1 MQNVFQH
8 GEEIGEVGT
17 RSDLNTIVVNFIL
30 WAGAA
35 KHIITPSY
43 LLYSRLSS
51 NIKWWKFD
59 FIETAM
65 TTREIRE
72 MSESVVLNV
81 KAGNFASNLRPLR
94 DRAN

>member
-43 LLYSRLSS
+43 LLYGGLS
-51 NIKWWKFD
+51 NYIKCG
-59 FIETAM
+59 
-65 TTREIRE
+65 
-72 MSESVVLNV
+72 
-81 KAGNFASNLRPLR
+81 GNLILLKQL
-94 DRAN
+94 